1 MSDNADLVGIW
12 LGAALAVLVILFAL
26 GAALVISQRRFLALH
41 REHARRLI
49 AAHEEERAYV
59 AREVHDDA
67 LQRVAMLQHELHSL
81 MDRSRASANGEHSRV
96 NAISRELAD
105 LGVML
110 RQVAHRL
117 HPAIIEQGG
126 LIPALA
132 QLADDVTRASG
143 ILIKARLP
151 AAGSDRGLGRERSI
165 TLFRIAQEALRNVV
179 RHSSAGRADLLL
191 EKDGQGLVM
200 TIRDEGL
207 GFDSSARQQGLGLVS
222 MSERAK
228 LVDGA
233 YSVVSAPG
241 RGTTIRVR
249 VQLDE
254 DA

>member
-26 GAALVISQRRFLALH
+26 GAALVINQRRFLALH
-41 REHARRLI
+41 REHAKRLI

-67 LQRVAMLQHELHSL
+67 LQRVAMLQHELRDLTDGPRVTVS
-81 MDRSRASANGEHSRV
+81 GEHARV
-96 NAISRELAD
+96 NALSEELAD

-143 ILIKARLP
+143 IDVMTTLP
-151 AAGSDRGLGRERSI
+151 PPGSDRGLGRERSI

-179 RHSSAGRADLLL
+179 RHSGAKTAGLAL
-191 EKDGQGLVM
+191 EKEGQSLTM
-200 TIRDEGL
+200 TIRDSGS
-207 GFDSSARQQGLGLVS
+207 GFEAGAQQSGLGLVS
-222 MSERAK
+222 MSERAR
-228 LVDGA
+228 LVDSV
-233 YSVVSAPG
+233 YSVVSVPG

-254 DA
+254 EP